1 MSEFEWALIQL
12 RTETLTD
19 FFTLIPFMAGSIFYM
34 SIIAICFWLRPGGK
48 TFVQLGVLIP
58 FSILLNLILK
68 NNFGILRPHE
78 DLHLI
83 KVNSMLSF
91 PSGTVMTAVIFW
103 GMIALRW
110 QKSYAIILSV
120 SMVTIIFIS
129 RIYLGIHSI
138 ADVTGGLAFGLITLI
153 WWRSDFMQNIYN
165 KWLNKQS
172 SSYWG
177 FLLII
182 LCLYFFTAEDDIYSQ
197 DFVVATGALI
207 GFGISLK
214 TISKWNFE
222 QGMFSVNHICS
233 IAMSYLMLASLSIA
247 IPTIMLN
254 DATKIVSG
262 ILEYTLLMFMI
273 YCIFPRLQRAIVRKE
288 QNIKY

>member
-1 MSEFEWALIQL
+1 MTEFEWALIQL
-12 RTETLTD
+12 RTENLTI

-34 SIIAICFWLRPGGK
+34 SIIAIGFWLRPGGK
-48 TFVQLGVLIP
+48 TFVQLGILIP
-58 FSILLNLILK
+58 FSILVNIILK
-68 NNFGILRPHE
+68 NSFAVLRPDE

-83 KVNSMLSF
+83 QVNSMLGF

-110 QKSYAIILSV
+110 QKAYAIALSV
-120 SMVTIIFIS
+120 SMVIIISIS
-129 RIYLGIHSI
+129 RIYLGIHSL
-138 ADVTGGLAFGLITLI
+138 ADVTGGFAFGLIALT
-153 WWRSDFMQNIYN
+153 WWRSAFMQNTYN

-177 FLLII
+177 LLLII

-214 TISKWNFE
+214 TISKWKLE
-222 QGMFSVNHICS
+222 KGMFSVKHIGS

-247 IPTIMLN
+247 IPTISIN
-254 DATKIVSG
+254 ETTKIVSG

-273 YCIFPRLQRAIVRKE
+273 YCIFPRLQRAIVKKE
-288 QNIKY
+288 QNTKW